1 MRRVALVVQRFGGE
15 VLGGAETLSRVA
27 AQALKN
33 YHEVSVLTTTA
44 RDHVTWARHYREGE
58 SVEDGVKV
66 LRFHPDFERSRYF
79 HELNRVFLGGTN
91 PERFFELSPLQKKS
105 WKERCLGLPVG
116 FQEELIRWQGPFPSK
131 LFQHLR
137 DNWPLYEVVIFFTY
151 LYPTAYFG
159 VDCVGDPRRVFI
171 YPTLHDEAH
180 AYLSIW
186 RKYARYNLLFLTEEE
201 AVVARELWGK
211 AKGKVVGY
219 GLLDRNA
226 NGQGIVYYQEAKQKD
241 DKPYLLYAGRIE
253 PAKGASILIDYF
265 TRYKREHPDSR
276 LRLKLIGRASP
287 GLRVEKSDGIVLL
300 GFVSEEEKLRL
311 IAGALAVVL
320 PSPYESLSIVV
331 LEAFMMGTPVIVNG
345 HCSVLA
351 GHVNRSGAGF
361 AYRSYV
367 EFANTL
373 ESLKKSPSLRFE
385 LGRRGR
391 DYFLKNYEWSGY
403 QARLLQVL
411 NLSGNAGNRDE

>member
-1 MRRVALVVQRFGGE
+1 MKRVALVVQRFGGE
-15 VLGGAETLSRVA
+15 VLGGAETLA
-27 AQALKN
+27 KAFAQALEGYCK
-33 YHEVSVLTTTA
+33 VSVLTTTA
-44 RDHVTWARHYREGE
+44 RDHITWARHYPEGE

-171 YPTLHDEAH
+171 CPTLHDEAH

-211 AKGKVVGY
+211 SKGKG
-219 GLLDRNA
+219 
-226 NGQGIVYYQEAKQKD
+226 
-241 DKPYLLYAGRIE
+241 
-253 PAKGASILIDYF
+253 S
-265 TRYKREHPDSR
+265 
-276 LRLKLIGRASP
+276 
-287 GLRVEKSDGIVLL
+287 GLRPTRPKCE
-300 GFVSEEEKLRL
+300 RPRNR
-311 IAGALAVVL
+311 VL
-320 PSPYESLSIVV
+320 PGSKTKRRQALP
-331 LEAFMMGTPVIVNG
+331 P
-345 HCSVLA
+345 
-351 GHVNRSGAGF
+351 
-361 AYRSYV
+361 
-367 EFANTL
+367 
-373 ESLKKSPSLRFE
+373 LR
-385 LGRRGR
+385 R
-391 DYFLKNYEWSGY
+391 KN
-403 QARLLQVL
+403 
-411 NLSGNAGNRDE
+411 